1 MKPEDYGGVVTSL
14 EIERRR
20 EIMERH
26 LVDGNVG
33 RDGAFCG
40 ADASDDELMGVDYYL
55 EMRKD
60 GFGVGTVC
68 EGCKV
73 PAPRFAMKLAHDLEA
88 QDLGG
93 DAEDYRQLAQT
104 LLKETGRK
112 SLYGGF
118 SCFRTFGRARCR
130 TPAIRPCECSKY
142 LDSNG
147 VFVLAVGR
155 RRSQLDV

>member
-1 MKPEDYGGVVTSL
+1 MNLEDTRGFETKPETSRGD
-14 EIERRR
+14 EVIE
-20 EIMERH
+20 MH
-26 LVDGNVG
+26 LVDRKAG
-33 RDGAFCG
+33 REGAFCG

-88 QDLGG
+88 QDLVE

-104 LLKETGRK
+104 LLQETGR
-112 SLYGGF
+112 
-118 SCFRTFGRARCR
+118 
-130 TPAIRPCECSKY
+130 
-142 LDSNG
+142 NG
-147 VFVLAVGR
+147 SDR
-155 RRSQLDV
+155 